1 MNTQNIQIN
10 VPLNFNQVVDIV
22 RQLSPK
28 DKMKLKAVL
37 QEEQN
42 MVIPERQK
50 EIVRQRMKASDA
62 DPSRLLNWDEVKHK
76 IKL

>member
-1 MNTQNIQIN
+1 MNTQNIQLN

>member
-42 MVIPERQK
+42 MVIPEKQK
-50 EIVRQRMKASDA
+50 EIVRQRMKVSDA
-62 DPSRLLNWDEVKHK
+62 YPSRLLNWDDVKHK

>member
-42 MVIPERQK
+42 MVIPEKQK
-50 EIVRQRMKASDA
+50 EIVRQRMKVSDA
-62 DPSRLLNWDEVKHK
+62 DPSRLLNWDDVKHK